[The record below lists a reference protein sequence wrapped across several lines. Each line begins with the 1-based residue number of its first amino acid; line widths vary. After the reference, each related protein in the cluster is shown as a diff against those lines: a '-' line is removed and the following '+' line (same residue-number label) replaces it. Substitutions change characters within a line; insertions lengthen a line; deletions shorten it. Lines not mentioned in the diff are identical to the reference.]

1 MKNCKR
7 IIGTALAVF
16 LQMAGAQAQSIS
28 GTVTD
33 AGGVSP
39 LEGIQVVAL
48 SQMGGDLWDP
58 YAEGITDAAGNYE
71 IWVNPFST
79 YRIQFNDP
87 TGQYATEYYD
97 HAATVSHATSIAVE
111 LAAVSNLNASLTL
124 AGQISGTV
132 TGPGAIPLGGI
143 WVGAH
148 VLDGEWMEAAF
159 TITDATGAYELTGLL
174 PGTYR
179 VEFGVFDNTYA
190 SQVFDQKNYLD
201 EGADIVVTA
210 GASITNINA
219 SLVTGAQ
226 ITGTITLSDGGSLYG
241 VGVEAYR
248 MEGGVWRRISF
259 AYPESGGSY
268 AMTGLPA
275 GTYRV
280 RFTDWNFAY
289 AEEVYD
295 KVYDLAD
302 GTDII
307 VTDGATVSGIDADL
321 DPMPAISGMVT
332 EPDGITPLRGILV
345 TPYRWDG
352 TAWVKKGGSTDFSNA
367 DGTYLLDKLTPGT
380 YRIGFHDYNDVYL
393 DKFHTNAPSIETAT
407 DIVVEESVSGLVDV
421 MDEASWITGIV
432 SGPGGIDLEGIE
444 VSAYTWNA
452 SSSRW
457 DRVNYVFTEEF
468 GYYEIGA
475 LRAGT
480 YRIVFH
486 DGDGI
491 YADQVYD
498 GATSL
503 ASGTD
508 ILVPAASTVSDI
520 NATLV
525 PAASEPPV
533 LRGLRL
539 AGSGNFTILFTGTE
553 GQNYM
558 LQETASLTNAWSDV
572 GDPVTCTPG
581 TNSILRSS
589 SAWNLFWRIRMVP

>member
-1 MKNCKR
+1 MKNWKR
-7 IIGTALAVF
+7 IIGTALAVMS
-16 LQMAGAQAQSIS
+16 LASAQAQSLS

-97 HAATVSHATSIAVE
+97 HAATVSQATSIAVE
-111 LAAVSNLNASLTL
+111 LAAVSNLNASLPL
-124 AGQISGTV
+124 AGKISGTV

-143 WVGAH
+143 WVGAN
-148 VLDGEWMEAAF
+148 VLDGEWMEAAK

-179 VEFGVFDNTYA
+179 VEFGVFNDTYA

-201 EGADIVVTA
+201 EGADIVVTG

-248 MEGGVWRRISF
+248 MEGGVWRRIGY
-259 AYPESGGSY
+259 AYPEPGGGY

-321 DPMPAISGMVT
+321 DPMPAISGRVT
-332 EPDGITPLRGILV
+332 EPDGITPLAGIRV

-352 TAWVKKGGSTDFSNA
+352 SSWVKKGGSTDFSNA
-367 DGTYLLDKLTPGT
+367 DGTYLLEKLTPGT
-380 YRIGFHDYNDVYL
+380 YRIGFHDSNDVYL

-421 MDEASWITGIV
+421 MDEASWINGFV
-432 SGPGGIDLEGIE
+432 SGPGGVALGNIT
-444 VSAYTWNA
+444 VSAYVWNVI
-452 SSSRW
+452 STRW
-457 DRVNYVFTEEF
+457 DRVNYVFTEDKY
-468 GYYEIGA
+468 GHYQIGA

-480 YRIVFH
+480 YRIMFS

-491 YADQVYD
+491 YADQVFD
-498 GATSL
+498 GATTL

-508 ILVPAASTVSDI
+508 VIVPAASTVSDI
-520 NATLV
+520 DATLV
-525 PAASEPPV
+525 PASLEPPV
-533 LRGLRL
+533 LRGLRQTG
-539 AGSGNFTILFTGTE
+539 AGIFTILFTGIE